1 MVQILPWKYQRL
13 KSHLLQ
19 IRDSISAAVSF
30 YRISFLFPLFVLD
43 FHIQY
48 IDIEQARGYSGT
60 YRLSGALL
68 SVILS
73 ISPPL
78 RSLAQ
83 WDRQSKDSHLKTKI
97 GKFERSSPLSTNQL
111 LNHYVNAPFYGG
123 LDRRRGRF
131 VVWGGQQAKSCVGYC
146 AVTIHFGIFCEDW
159 VYGFSSI

>member
-30 YRISFLFPLFVLD
+30 YRISFLLPLFVLD
-43 FHIQY
+43 FQIQY
-48 IDIEQARGYSGT
+48 KDIEQALGYSRT
-60 YRLSGALL
+60 YHLSGALL
-68 SVILS
+68 SVILY

-83 WDRQSKDSHLKTKI
+83 GDRQSKDRTTCHLKTKI
-97 GKFERSSPLSTNQL
+97 GKSERSSPLSTNQL

-123 LDRRRGRF
+123 LDRERERL
-131 VVWGGQQAKSCVGYC
+131 VVWGGQ
-146 AVTIHFGIFCEDW
+146 
-159 VYGFSSI
+159 